1 MSVSLLTALTEYYEL
16 VELATKERTIFV
28 PSELNFVPS
37 PGDDLESMIWVLT
50 YAIMLRHHGNLQ
62 APRKAFYKSHV
73 VDAFYGCLSYSAL
86 AEKRQILMLRGTLPH
101 ASEPEHWIPDP
112 IQCKWFRHAMMLV
125 EGQIKRIKPI
135 TFDTFDELCGEFMTD
150 E

>member
-1 MSVSLLTALTEYYEL
+1 MSVSLLTALTDYYAL
-16 VELATKERTIFV
+16 VKKAAKNPAIVV
-28 PSELNFVPS
+28 PSELKFMPG

-50 YAIMLRHHGNLQ
+50 YAIMLHHQGNLKGSD
-62 APRKAFYKSHV
+62 KADYKCDV
-73 VDAFYGCLSYSAL
+73 IDAFYGSLSYSAL